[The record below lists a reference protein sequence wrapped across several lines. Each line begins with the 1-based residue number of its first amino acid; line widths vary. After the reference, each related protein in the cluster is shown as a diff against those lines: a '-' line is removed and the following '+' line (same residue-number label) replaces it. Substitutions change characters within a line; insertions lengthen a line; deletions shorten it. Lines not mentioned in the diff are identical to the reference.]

1 MDFEGLENA
10 PLSEDD
16 ERSMSRQ
23 DEAIFKINDKHHKGE
38 LRRQSPFSD
47 GETTIKV
54 ADGNQLL
61 KSYDSES
68 FEIQDTLSNRN
79 EKSRLIEQVLALQ
92 STLDDLSQRVD
103 AVKDENLKLKSEN
116 QILGQ
121 YIENLMAA
129 SNVFQAPGDTKGHK
143 SAAKSSKKR

>member
-1 MDFEGLENA
+1 LENA

-92 STLDDLSQRVD
+92 STLDGIYSVLSRSWAPD
-103 AVKDENLKLKSEN
+103 TIILELKGVKPIRKLFIAMKS
-116 QILGQ
+116 QPKFPCLQ
-121 YIENLMAA
+121 KMK
-129 SNVFQAPGDTKGHK
+129 VFMCKC
-143 SAAKSSKKR
+143 